1 MAFTQDQ
8 LKAFV
13 IHAKSLGLS
22 LDTVTTLIAKEYNKD

>member
-1 MAFTQDQ
+1 
-8 LKAFV
+8 V